1 MIAWRVRHSLN
12 LDEFNPLAAL
22 FPFSGDPDRPDNIV
36 YDIIPNPNGGTGIS
50 PSGVGHT
57 YCLNQADETLL
68 PPVRY

>member
-36 YDIIPNPNGGTGIS
+36 YDIIPNPNGGIGIS

-57 YCLNQADETLL
+57 YCLNQGDETLL